1 MDYYDLALRAVRG
14 GSWNDF
20 RELVS
25 DEVRRLESLLYY
37 AVKSGE
43 NVPASFAEARFQ
55 LDFALQ
61 NLQVEDVVP
70 SAVDHGDEDA
80 TLAERME
87 KVEAALG
94 VEVARRKSE
103 DSQMRGVI
111 EDRWS
116 SLASR
121 VKALEDTSAP
131 SDYVIAT
138 EVKKDRDTVNEN
150 FKAIQREV
158 EHLSDLI
165 AEHERII
172 EQVKASAEGPRN
184 VNLTLDGIKIN
195 GKFLRIEEDEE

>member
-14 GSWNDF
+14 GSWSDF

-25 DEVRRLESLLYY
+25 DELRRLECLLYY

-55 LDFALQ
+55 LDSAVL

-87 KVEAALG
+87 KVEAAL
-94 VEVARRKSE
+94 
-103 DSQMRGVI
+103 I
-111 EDRWS
+111 EDRWD
-116 SLASR
+116 SLVSR

-158 EHLSDLI
+158 EHLGDLI

-172 EQVKASAEGPRN
+172 EQVKASAEGPRT